1 MCVYGTHRVILLSNK
16 EGIMDWI
23 EITQTEQLEQIKK
36 GTDNHVAVIFKHS
49 TRCSI
54 SNMAK
59 LRLER
64 EPQPAGTSFYL
75 LDLLKYRAL
84 SNQIADDFKVH
95 HESPQILIIRNG
107 DCVFEESHNGI
118 NMAEIAEQVALN

>member
-1 MCVYGTHRVILLSNK
+1 VWVNGRLYVILQGNK
-16 EGIMDWI
+16 AGNMDWI
-23 EITQTEQLEQIKK
+23 EITGAEQIEQIKK
-36 GTDNHVAVIFKHS
+36 ENENNAVVIFKHS

-59 LRLER
+59 MRLER
-64 EPQPAGTSFYL
+64 EQQPAEISFYL
-75 LDLLKYRAL
+75 LDLLRYRVL
-84 SNQIADDFKVH
+84 SNQIAEEFKVH
-95 HESPQILIIRNG
+95 HESPQILIIKNG